1 MGKRHPR
8 QPGEDEEQR
17 AADILRRL
25 NEYKDRTDEEIID
38 EFLRRVDERAEE
50 LRREERERKR

>member
-1 MGKRHPR
+1 MGKRDPG
-8 QPGEDEEQR
+8 QPGEDEEQK

-38 EFLRRVDERAEE
+38 EFLRRLDERAEE